1 MTQNKNTAAAA
12 QAAVIT
18 KGAPQNTNSS
28 AQAAEIVQRVVNA
41 ANKSAAIAE
50 LIPLQR
56 FLHTIVGLNQTQCV
70 AVAT

>member
-28 AQAAEIVQRVVNA
+28 AQAAEINDLFQGYE
-41 ANKSAAIAE
+41 SI
-50 LIPLQR
+50 
-56 FLHTIVGLNQTQCV
+56 FLYIDKLPVLEKYWNLF
-70 AVAT
+70 